1 MGKSLLRFDTS
12 ALELA
17 VRQISAENSKDL
29 ATAFNKKMGWLL
41 RRWLWLTPKADRA
54 KMVRQLGLQM
64 KLYQS
69 GEKTTKTGK
78 ILKFKGGWK
87 IKGAGKGNLRSKRPR
102 DAGEMFPMIIALI
115 SKSKKGSP
123 YKGKTRAQG
132 RRAMAR
138 LVKRKSFF
146 RTRSIG
152 YLKSAIAT
160 AQKPFLKYSSGSSNG
175 VPANESDPQLK
186 PVGRPKGFGTLAE
199 PGPRVL
205 AVAVNKAFTR
215 KQGDKGLMK
224 YALPALQKAYS
235 DELADTERFLEE
247 TLKKTARRLG
257 VKVR

>member
-102 DAGEMFPMIIALI
+102 DAGHVRPFRFRHRDVL
-115 SKSKKGSP
+115 
-123 YKGKTRAQG
+123 
-132 RRAMAR
+132 R
-138 LVKRKSFF
+138 LRIL
-146 RTRSIG
+146 T
-152 YLKSAIAT
+152 T
-160 AQKPFLKYSSGSSNG
+160 APDAGG
-175 VPANESDPQLK
+175 VS
-186 PVGRPKGFGTLAE
+186 R
-199 PGPRVL
+199 
-205 AVAVNKAFTR
+205 
-215 KQGDKGLMK
+215 
-224 YALPALQKAYS
+224 
-235 DELADTERFLEE
+235 
-247 TLKKTARRLG
+247 
-257 VKVR
+257 